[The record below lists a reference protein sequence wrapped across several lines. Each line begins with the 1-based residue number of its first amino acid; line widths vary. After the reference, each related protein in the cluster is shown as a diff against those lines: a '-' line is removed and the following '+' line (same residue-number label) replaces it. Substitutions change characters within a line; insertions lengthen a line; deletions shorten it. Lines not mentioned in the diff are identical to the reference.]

1 MTSLTP
7 VVTDLQPDLSTGV
20 VGLDEILMGGLTPR
34 RLYLLEG
41 APGSGKT
48 TLALNFL
55 LAGAAR
61 AERVLYVTLSETATE
76 LRAVAASHG
85 WDLGGI
91 EVFDLGS
98 ASDVLSQERE
108 QTLLH
113 PWEVELGEVVK
124 LITDEVERV
133 NPRRV
138 VFDSLSE
145 LRLLAQDPLRY
156 RRQVLSL
163 KQYFAG
169 RNITVVL
176 VDDLTAS
183 TGSRDTHL
191 HSLCHA
197 VITLER
203 LTLDFGATRRRLLV
217 QKYRGVAYRGGYHDF
232 VIRTGGLDVFPRL
245 VASEHDTAFVG
256 EPTPS
261 GVVDLDSLLNGGP
274 LRGTTTLIS
283 GPAGAGKT
291 TLALQYVVAACRRGE
306 NATIYEFDERIG
318 TLLLRSRSMGMD
330 LQPHIDSGVLRL
342 QQVDPAELSPGEFAT
357 MVRRDVADRDCRMIM
372 VDSISGY
379 LTAMPQEQQLMLQMH
394 EMLSYLNRSGVVT
407 FLINPQQSL
416 LGSMQ
421 MGGIN
426 VSYIA
431 DTVLMLRFFEA
442 DGRISKALSVLK
454 NRAGPHEDTIRELR
468 IDCGGI
474 RVGPPL
480 TQFRGVLT
488 GTPEYVGEQGALM
501 EDRGDAC

>member
-1 MTSLTP
+1 MTSLTA
-7 VVTDLQPDLSTGV
+7 VNNTDLSTGIA
-20 VGLDEILMGGLTPR
+20 GLDEVLMGGLTPR

-55 LAGAAR
+55 LAGAA
-61 AERVLYVTLSETATE
+61 AGEPVLYVTLSETATE
-76 LRAVAASHG
+76 LRAVAGSHG
-85 WDLGGI
+85 WDLKNI

-98 ASDVLSQERE
+98 ASEVLSQERE

-133 NPRRV
+133 KPRRV

-169 RNITVVL
+169 RNITVIL

-183 TGSRDTHL
+183 AGGRDTHL

-245 VASEHDTAFVG
+245 VAAEHDQAFIG
-256 EPTPS
+256 EAAPS
-261 GVVDLDSLLNGGP
+261 GVADLDSLLNGGP

-291 TLALQYVVAACRRGE
+291 TLALQYVNAACARGE
-306 NATIYEFDERIG
+306 PATIYEFDERIG
-318 TLLLRSRSMGMD
+318 TLLLRARTLGMD
-330 LQPHIDSGVLRL
+330 MQPHIDSGVLRL
-342 QQVDPAELSPGEFAT
+342 QQVDPAELSPGEFTT
-357 MVRRDVADRDCRMIM
+357 MVQREIAQRACRMIV

-416 LGSMQ
+416 LGTLQ
-421 MGGIN
+421 TGGVNI
-426 VSYIA
+426 SYIA
-431 DTVLMLRFFEA
+431 DTVLMLRFFES
-442 DGRISKALSVLK
+442 DGRIRKALSVLK

-468 IDCGGI
+468 IDDGRGV

-480 TQFRGVLT
+480 AHFHGVLT
-488 GTPEYVGEQGALM
+488 GTPQYIGAPGSLM
-501 EDRGDAC
+501 EDADDVC

>member
-1 MTSLTP
+1 MTSEQTIDI
-7 VVTDLQPDLSTGV
+7 DLGIDLSTGV
-20 VGLDEILMGGLTPR
+20 AGLDEILMGGLTPR

-55 LAGAAR
+55 LAGAAVG
-61 AERVLYVTLSETATE
+61 ERVLYVTLSETATE
-76 LRAVAASHG
+76 LRAIAASHG
-85 WDLGGI
+85 WDLTGI
-91 EVFDLGS
+91 DVFDLGS
-98 ASDVLSQERE
+98 ASAVLSGERE

-124 LITDEVERV
+124 LITDEVGRV
-133 NPRRV
+133 KPRRV

-169 RNITVVL
+169 RDITVIL

-183 TGSRDTHL
+183 NAGRDTHL

-197 VITLER
+197 VLTLER

-256 EPTPS
+256 APTPS
-261 GVVDLDSLLNGGP
+261 GVPNLDNLLNGGP

-291 TLALQYVVAACRRGE
+291 TLALQYVAAACERGE
-306 NATIYEFDERIG
+306 RATVYEFDERIG
-318 TLLLRSRSMGMD
+318 TLLLRSRTLGLDVQPYIDTGM
-330 LQPHIDSGVLRL
+330 LRL

-357 MVRRDVADRDCRMIM
+357 MMQREVADRDCRMIM

-416 LGSMQ
+416 LGTLQ

-442 DGRISKALSVLK
+442 DGRIRKALSVLK

-468 IDCGGI
+468 IGSGGV

-480 TQFRGVLT
+480 THFRGVLT
-488 GTPEYVGEQGALM
+488 GTPEFVGDQEALM
-501 EDRGDAC
+501 EDRFDGC

>member
-1 MTSLTP
+1 LAGDAVDVVDPTFQRSLSLAMTKIVP
-7 VVTDLQPDLSTGV
+7 VDADLSTGII
-20 VGLDEILMGGLTPR
+20 GLDEVLMGGLTPR

-55 LAGAAR
+55 LTGAAR
-61 AERVLYVTLSETATE
+61 GEPVLYVTLSETATE

-85 WDLGGI
+85 WDLKDI

-133 NPRRV
+133 KPRRV

-156 RRQVLSL
+156 RRQVLAL

-169 RNITVVL
+169 RNITVIL

-183 TGSRDTHL
+183 NNGRDTHL

-203 LTLDFGATRRRLLV
+203 LMLDFGATRRRLLV

-232 VIRTGGLDVFPRL
+232 VIRSGGLDVFPRL
-245 VASEHDTAFVG
+245 VASEHDTAFIG
-256 EPTPS
+256 APTPS
-261 GVVDLDSLLNGGP
+261 NVADLDSLLNGGP
-274 LRGTTTLIS
+274 LGGTTTLIS

-291 TLALQYVVAACRRGE
+291 TLALQYVAAACERGE
-306 NATIYEFDERIG
+306 RH
-318 TLLLRSRSMGMD
+318 D
-330 LQPHIDSGVLRL
+330 L
-342 QQVDPAELSPGEFAT
+342 
-357 MVRRDVADRDCRMIM
+357 
-372 VDSISGY
+372 
-379 LTAMPQEQQLMLQMH
+379 
-394 EMLSYLNRSGVVT
+394 
-407 FLINPQQSL
+407 
-416 LGSMQ
+416 
-421 MGGIN
+421 
-426 VSYIA
+426 
-431 DTVLMLRFFEA
+431 
-442 DGRISKALSVLK
+442 
-454 NRAGPHEDTIRELR
+454 
-468 IDCGGI
+468 
-474 RVGPPL
+474 
-480 TQFRGVLT
+480 
-488 GTPEYVGEQGALM
+488 
-501 EDRGDAC
+501 